1 MSGRGRASRFLGA
14 FALFCLPLALL
25 CAPLAA
31 GPAADLARAIR
42 ENTLDPEACYRVRD
56 LTLFKEDIRIYL
68 TDGYLIFGK
77 PVAGRPI
84 AALYTTDVE
93 NGSGEVILRP
103 PNAAERRSLASY
115 TGSPNLDRQFQAVLL
130 FFTGDIYQS
139 LLAQLP
145 NNPTNRKVPEM
156 GALLEERWNP
166 VLRNFSAGLDLRLTL
181 GLLNNTLI
189 KPDFLSASFQDV
201 KLGNF
206 DLVYDPGN
214 QDEISAGQIVSRDGR
229 AYFDVWTHF
238 PAKSSRDN
246 STRPPMPIDLSDY
259 RISATVSPDLN
270 LTAVTKVKVKTD
282 REGVRILP
290 FDIAREMAVSEVRVN
305 GMPAEVVQRDE
316 VVRGGP
322 MRPGS
327 VGGEDSF
334 FLVVPPMPLRAGE
347 EYEFEFHHSG
357 RAILDAGG
365 RVYYVTA
372 RGNWYPNLGGQ
383 FATFDLTFRYP
394 RDLELVTPGEVVEDR
409 TEGEWRITRRRP
421 AAPIRLA
428 GFNLGDYAH
437 ARVSIGGY
445 MVDVCGNR
453 TLEPALRMR
462 PLPDLLVL
470 PSVPTRRRG
479 GGTAPP
485 DMLVPTSLVSNP
497 MMRLQKLAADIG
509 GMVEFMASNFGPPA
523 LAQLTVS
530 PIPGNFGQGYPGL
543 IYLSTK
549 SYLGA
554 ASLGGAA
561 SGPQTQQSEAQE
573 IFFDELLEVHE
584 AAHQW
589 WGAQVVGASYHD
601 DWLMEALANYSALLY
616 LEKTKG
622 EHEVDELLNEYRIEL
637 LARSDN
643 GASVDAAGPIVLG
656 TRLESSLEPRAW
668 RAITYGKGSWI
679 LHMLRRRMGDER
691 FLSMLAEIMKRY
703 GHSEISTEQFRMLA
717 AEFLP
722 PKSDDP
728 QLETFFDQWVYGT
741 GIPSLKLAYTLKGK
755 AGAWRL
761 AGTLTEA
768 DVPDDFEALAP
779 VEIQLPRGQ
788 TITRWVRASDEPT
801 AFEVKLAQAPLKVVL
816 DPHNAVLRR

>member
-1 MSGRGRASRFLGA
+1 MWHTLVGMSGRGVSRFLGA
-14 FALFCLPLALL
+14 FALSCLPLV
-25 CAPLAA
+25 A

-42 ENTLDPEACYRVRD
+42 ENTLDPQACYRVRD

-68 TDGYLIFGK
+68 TDGYLIFSK

-84 AALYTTDVE
+84 AALFTTDVE

-103 PNAAERRSLASY
+103 PDPAERRSLASY
-115 TGSPNLDRQFQAVLL
+115 IGSPTLDRQFQAVLL
-130 FFTGDIYQS
+130 FFTGDLYQS

-145 NNPTNRKVPEM
+145 NNPTNRKAPEM
-156 GALLEERWNP
+156 GALLEEKWDP
-166 VLRNFSAGLDLRLTL
+166 VLRNFSEGLDLRLTL
-181 GLLNNTLI
+181 GLLNGTLI

-206 DLVYDPGN
+206 DLTYDPGN
-214 QDEISAGQIVSRDGR
+214 PDEISAGQIASRNGHL
-229 AYFDVWTHF
+229 YFDVWTHF
-238 PAKSSRDN
+238 PAKSSRDR
-246 STRPPMPIDLSDY
+246 STRPSAPIALSDY

-270 LTAVTKVKVKTD
+270 LTAVTKVKVKID
-282 REGVRILP
+282 REGLRILP
-290 FDIAREMAVSEVRVN
+290 FDIARGMAVSEVRVN

-316 VVRGGP
+316 AVRGGP
-322 MRPGS
+322 MQSGS
-327 VGGEDSF
+327 AAGENTF
-334 FLVVPPMPLRAGE
+334 FLVMPPMPLRAGE

-357 RAILDAGG
+357 RVILDAGG

-372 RGNWYPNLGGQ
+372 RGNWYPNLGGR

-437 ARVSIGGY
+437 ARVSIGDY

-453 TLEPALRMR
+453 TLEPALRLR
-462 PLPDLLVL
+462 PSPDPIVL
-470 PSVPTRRRG
+470 QGVPARRRG
-479 GGTAPP
+479 RGPVRPEMLAPP
-485 DMLVPTSLVSNP
+485 SPTPDP
-497 MMRLQKLAADIG
+497 MARLQSLAADIA
-509 GMVEFMASNFGPPA
+509 GMVQFMASNFGPPA
-523 LAQLTVS
+523 LTQLTVS

-549 SYLGA
+549 SYLG
-554 ASLGGAA
+554 GAA
-561 SGPQTQQSEAQE
+561 AQSQESQAQE

-622 EHEVDELLNEYRIEL
+622 PHEVDELLNEYRAEL
-637 LARSDN
+637 LARSAN

-656 TRLESSLEPRAW
+656 MRLESSLEPRAW

-728 QLETFFDQWVYGT
+728 HLETFFDQWVYGT
-741 GIPSLKLAYTLKGK
+741 GIPLLKLAYTLKGK

-761 AGTLTEA
+761 AGAVTQA

-788 TITRWVRASDEPT
+788 TITRWVRASNEPA
-801 AFEVKLAQAPLKVVL
+801 AFEVRLAEAPLKVVL

>member
-1 MSGRGRASRFLGA
+1 MSRRGGVNKFLVA
-14 FALFCLPLALL
+14 FALSCL
-25 CAPLAA
+25 PLAA
-31 GPAADLARAIR
+31 GPATDLARAIR
-42 ENTLDPEACYRVRD
+42 ENTLDPQSCYRVRD

-68 TDGYLIFGK
+68 TDGYLIFSK
-77 PVAGRPI
+77 PVADRPI
-84 AALYTTDVE
+84 AALYTTQVE

-115 TGSPNLDRQFQAVLL
+115 TGSPNLDEQFQAVLL
-130 FFTGDIYQS
+130 FFTGDLYQS

-156 GALLEERWNP
+156 GALLAERWDP
-166 VLRNFSAGLDLRLTL
+166 VLRTFSSGLDLRLTL
-181 GLLNNTLI
+181 DLLDNTLI
-189 KPDFLSASFQDV
+189 KPDFLSASFQDA

-214 QDEISAGQIVSRDGR
+214 PDQISAGQIASRNGQL
-229 AYFDVWTHF
+229 YFDVWAHF

-246 STRPPMPIDLSDY
+246 STRPAPPIQLSDY

-270 LTAVTKVKVKTD
+270 LTAVTKVKVKTN
-282 REGVRILP
+282 REGLRILP
-290 FDIAREMAVSEVRVN
+290 FDIARNMAVSDVRVN
-305 GMPAEVVQRDE
+305 GVLAELVEHNDP
-316 VVRGGP
+316 VRGPPRG
-322 MRPGS
+322 GS
-327 VGGEDSF
+327 AGGEDTF
-334 FLVVPPMPLRAGE
+334 FLVMPPMPLRAGG

-357 RAILDAGG
+357 KVILDAGG

-421 AAPIRLA
+421 AAAIRLA

-445 MVDVCGNR
+445 TVDVCGNR
-453 TLEPALRMR
+453 TLEPALRLR
-462 PLPDLLVL
+462 PTPDPVVL
-470 PSVPTRRRG
+470 PGPTTRRRVRAPVQAE
-479 GGTAPP
+479 TLAAPP
-485 DMLVPTSLVSNP
+485 PVPDP
-497 MMRLQKLAADIG
+497 MARLQRLAADIG
-509 GMVEFMASNFGPPA
+509 GMVAFMASKFGPPA

-549 SYLGA
+549 SYLGGA
-554 ASLGGAA
+554 VAPAS
-561 SGPQTQQSEAQE
+561 QTQESQAQE

-622 EHEVDELLNEYRIEL
+622 EHEFDELLNEYRMNL

-643 GASVDAAGPIVLG
+643 GAPVDAAGPIVLG

-703 GHSEISTEQFRMLA
+703 GHREISTEQFRMLA

-722 PKSDDP
+722 PRSDDP
-728 QLETFFDQWVYGT
+728 KLEVFFDQWVYGT
-741 GIPSLKLAYTLKGK
+741 GIPSLKLAYSLKGK

-761 AGTLTEA
+761 SGTLTQA

-788 TITRWVRASDEPT
+788 TVTRWVRASNDPA
-801 AFEVKLAQAPLKVVL
+801 AFEVKLAEAPLKVVL

>member
-1 MSGRGRASRFLGA
+1 MSGRGRARRFLGA

-25 CAPLAA
+25 CPPLAA

-42 ENTLDPEACYRVRD
+42 ENTLDPQACYRVRD

-68 TDGYLIFGK
+68 TDGYLIFSK

-103 PNAAERRSLASY
+103 PDAAERRSLASY

-130 FFTGDIYQS
+130 FFTGDVYQS

-145 NNPTNRKVPEM
+145 NNPTNRKAPEM
-156 GALLEERWNP
+156 GALLEDRWNP

-181 GLLNNTLI
+181 GLLNSTLI
-189 KPDFLSASFQDV
+189 KPDFLSASFQDA

-206 DLVYDPGN
+206 DLAYDPGN
-214 QDEISAGQIVSRDGR
+214 PDEISAGQIASRNGR

-246 STRPPMPIDLSDY
+246 STRPPTPIELSDY

-282 REGVRILP
+282 REGLRILP

-305 GMPAEVVQRDE
+305 GMPAEVVERDE
-316 VVRGGP
+316 AVRGGP
-322 MRPGS
+322 VRGGS
-327 VGGEDSF
+327 VGGEDTF
-334 FLVVPPMPLRAGE
+334 FLVMPPMPLRAGE

-357 RAILDAGG
+357 RVILDAGG

-383 FATFDLTFRYP
+383 FSTFDLTFRYP

-409 TEGEWRITRRRP
+409 TEGDWRITRRRP

-453 TLEPALRMR
+453 TLEPALRLR
-462 PLPDLLVL
+462 PSPDPIVL
-470 PSVPTRRRG
+470 PGVPTRRRG
-479 GGTAPP
+479 RGLVQPDTLAPSSP
-485 DMLVPTSLVSNP
+485 VADP
-497 MMRLQKLAADIG
+497 MARLQSLAADIG
-509 GMVEFMASNFGPPA
+509 GMVDFMASNFGPPA

-549 SYLGA
+549 SYLG
-554 ASLGGAA
+554 GAA
-561 SGPQTQQSEAQE
+561 LGSPAQESQAQE

-589 WGAQVVGASYHD
+589 WGAQVSGASYHD

-622 EHEVDELLNEYRIEL
+622 EHEVDELLNEYRVEL

-656 TRLESSLEPRAW
+656 SRLESSLEPRAW
-668 RAITYGKGSWI
+668 RTITYGKGSWI

-703 GHSEISTEQFRMLA
+703 GHSEITTEQFRMLA

-728 QLETFFDQWVYGT
+728 HLETFFDQWVYGT

-761 AGTLTEA
+761 AGTLTQA
-768 DVPDDFEALAP
+768 DVRDDFEALAP

-788 TITRWVRASDEPT
+788 TITRWVRASNEPT